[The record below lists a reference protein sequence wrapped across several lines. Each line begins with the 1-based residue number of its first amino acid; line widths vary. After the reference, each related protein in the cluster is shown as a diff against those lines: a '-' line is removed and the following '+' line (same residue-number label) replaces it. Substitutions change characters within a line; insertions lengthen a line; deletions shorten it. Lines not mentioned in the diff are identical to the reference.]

1 LIRWIRASNCAQ
13 PTGSPRKVLSRI
25 FAGGPCVISTSTSS
39 GIFDQTC
46 FISGLLAGKLNAQ
59 SQNSG

>member
-1 LIRWIRASNCAQ
+1 LVRISKCTQ
-13 PTGSPRKVLSRI
+13 PTFFPELVSSRI